1 MTLLLLLLP
10 CRSDIAECKHT
21 AEAAPV
27 ASSND
32 PGSTA
37 WAARQL
43 GVHYLKRYFLLIAFR
58 WVGFWYGVLSGQGLC
73 AFACWAGIRFLAVVC
88 MQQHI

>member
-1 MTLLLLLLP
+1 MLLP

-58 WVGFWYGVLSGQGLC
+58 WVV
-73 AFACWAGIRFLAVVC
+73 
-88 MQQHI
+88 

>member
-1 MTLLLLLLP
+1 MFVLALHLDC
-10 CRSDIAECKHT
+10 CRADIAECKHT
-21 AEAAPV
+21 AEAAPQ

-58 WVGFWYGVLSGQGLC
+58 
-73 AFACWAGIRFLAVVC
+73 
-88 MQQHI
+88 

>member
-1 MTLLLLLLP
+1 MPLTKNTPQLNNN
-10 CRSDIAECKHT
+10 RSDIAECKHT
-21 AEAAPV
+21 AEAAPQ

-58 WVGFWYGVLSGQGLC
+58 WVGLGVWFVCVLS
-73 AFACWAGIRFLAVVC
+73 ACVEVGS
-88 MQQHI
+88 

>member
-1 MTLLLLLLP
+1 MTSLAAMGQTGTEMFVLALHLDC
-10 CRSDIAECKHT
+10 CRADIAECKHT
-21 AEAAPV
+21 AEAAPQ

-58 WVGFWYGVLSGQGLC
+58 
-73 AFACWAGIRFLAVVC
+73 
-88 MQQHI
+88 